1 MTIASIIAALIG
13 GATGITYGVVKRNQK
28 DAAQYTYDEFT
39 NAIKGTS
46 LENVPIEDLFAELKS
61 QNKITNDEYDRIL
74 GDIKYIHKQLGDKGV
89 DPIYGLTHGKKYH
102 KQAENLYKTLLDNL
116 PELQF
121 AQVVTTEK
129 LPSDLK
135 DLFKVSIP
143 DIQKPN
149 YIADIPAPTLG
160 TAEPARLWTGQEL
173 ADLHNINY
181 DVNHYYDLI
190 KQSADAAVDYAGYE
204 NALNNNATMVNDT
217 KGVVSYLD
225 SIRNARADAIA
236 NGATYG
242 AKLANELL
250 ATNEAFG
257 QYTVNQADTAAQAT
271 KNMQQPLSES
281 AQSRLTARSYFDQL
295 ANSLSQDILQLYN
308 NDSSRYAQDLLS
320 NAAQYAADQN
330 LRSNIANA
338 NANMEQAYVQA
349 QANVNAERGRQ
360 NQQANDYA
368 FLLENVFL
376 PKRNNN
382 LDAALYDFFNYVSK
396 QQTGYKRYEGML
408 NNNTN

>member
-1 MTIASIIAALIG
+1 MTIAGIIAALIG
-13 GATGITYGVVKRNQK
+13 GATGITYGVVKRDQK
-28 DAAQYTYDEFT
+28 DAAQYAYDEFT

-61 QNKITNDEYDRIL
+61 QNKITDDDYSKIL
-74 GDIKYIHKQLGDKGV
+74 QDIKYINKQLGDKGV

-121 AQVVTTEK
+121 VQVVTTEK
-129 LPSDLK
+129 LPGDIK

-250 ATNEAFG
+250 TTNEAFG
-257 QYTVNQADTAAQAT
+257 QYAANQADVAAKAT

-320 NAAQYAADQN
+320 NASQYAADQN

-360 NQQANDYA
+360 NQQANDYT

>member
-1 MTIASIIAALIG
+1 MTIAGIVAALISV
-13 GATGITYGVVKRNQK
+13 AANVTYGVVKRGQK
-28 DAAQYTYDEFT
+28 DAAQYAYDEFT

-61 QNKITNDEYDRIL
+61 QNKITDDDYSKIL
-74 GDIKYIHKQLGDKGV
+74 QDIKYINKQLGDKDV

-121 AQVVTTEK
+121 AQAVTTEK

-257 QYTVNQADTAAQAT
+257 QYAVNQADVAAQAT

-349 QANVNAERGRQ
+349 QANVNAERSRQ